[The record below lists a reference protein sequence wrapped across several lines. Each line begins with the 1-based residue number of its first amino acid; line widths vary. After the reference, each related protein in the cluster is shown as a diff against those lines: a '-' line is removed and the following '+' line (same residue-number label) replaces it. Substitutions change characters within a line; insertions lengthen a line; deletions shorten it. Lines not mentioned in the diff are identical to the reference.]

1 MTNFAV
7 TSGVSQEFLRKLE
20 DASRR
25 ALTPKEQIEQKVSFI
40 YGSVGNSSGSITKE
54 NIRRAISSQ

>member
-7 TSGVSQEFLRKLE
+7 TSEVSQEFLRKLE

-25 ALTPKEQIEQKVSFI
+25 TLTAKEQYEQKVSFI
-40 YGSVGNSSGSITKE
+40 YGSVSSSTGSITKE
-54 NIRRAISSQ
+54 NIRKAISSI